1 MKNELK
7 IQLVEAAEKFMA
19 QHNLSQNALAD
30 KSGVNA
36 AYLVA
41 MRKGE
46 FSIDSGKGNM
56 VEISDKWFIKLAET
70 IGFQIE
76 KTYWETKET
85 SQLKRILV
93 TLEDA
98 KEYGYTRALIG
109 ETGCGKTYVTDLF
122 KRVNPQDV
130 FVITVGSSDNI
141 GDLIDKTLDAVK
153 IPYARTKS
161 QKLRS
166 ITAKMKEL
174 NLKGFSPMIIF
185 DESEYMKQPALCA
198 MKEMHDALKGYCSIV
213 MVGTPQFLDNM
224 EKLRRKDKPGIPQFY
239 RRIKF
244 GIVLLPGI
252 DRTFKQFLNGIDA
265 NLKQFLQSNCDNYGE
280 LHDVLVPAMR
290 EADRLGE
297 PLTEQLIRKILNMP
311 ETKKT
316 L

>member
-1 MKNELK
+1 MAYISNLTQVKLLFG
-7 IQLVEAAEKFMA
+7 IQLNRQLIDVITSYSIHYTK
-19 QHNLSQNALAD
+19 LYD
-30 KSGVNA
+30 
-36 AYLVA
+36 
-41 MRKGE
+41 E

-185 DESEYMKQPALCA
+185 DESEYMKQPAL
-198 MKEMHDALKGYCSIV
+198 V
-213 MVGTPQFLDNM
+213 
-224 EKLRRKDKPGIPQFY
+224 
-239 RRIKF
+239 
-244 GIVLLPGI
+244 
-252 DRTFKQFLNGIDA
+252 
-265 NLKQFLQSNCDNYGE
+265 
-280 LHDVLVPAMR
+280 
-290 EADRLGE
+290 
-297 PLTEQLIRKILNMP
+297 
-311 ETKKT
+311 
-316 L
+316 